1 MSTDPKHIYDIY
13 ASKVLELLKPANMD
27 ASTRRPCLDG
37 TRVDIKNQ
45 LIDCL
50 SRPNDSPHCDVTWLI
65 GLAGSGKSTLLNS
78 IAEHFRTL
86 RQRGAFVFF
95 DRSDPVNSDP
105 SRVIPT
111 LAYHLAQFSPPFAKK
126 LDEQIRSQRDILRS
140 PLYAQFQSLLEEPSK
155 AVAALPNH
163 PPIIIIIDAL
173 DECGNEKS
181 RKGLLEF
188 LSRHIQNLPALFRIL
203 VASRDE
209 KDIRSAFSRPNTN
222 QFVKPVPLRI
232 DDDATTHDIAEYFQ
246 YHLMSIATDSGL
258 SSEWPG
264 PGVVDQLTVHA
275 GGLFIWASTA
285 IGFIEDGLAEERLP
299 IILNISKRG
308 ESLAKLHELY
318 QLTLTE
324 QFKSFR
330 DDELEIL
337 CQILGAIVVAR
348 ERLTDDVLSQLLG
361 LESSTVRDILSRLR
375 SLLQWSPGE
384 PIKVLHASFPDF
396 LGDRDKCNDHRW
408 HIDEQ
413 AHHRHLATACF
424 GIMRNR
430 LHFNICGLETSYYKN
445 EAIDGI
451 DELIAR
457 NITADLMYGCQYWAD
472 HLNLGVTAGS
482 DANGLPTEINSFL
495 RERFLFW
502 LEVFSLKD
510 CVAHGADYSRS
521 SGGVV

>member
-1 MSTDPKHIYDIY
+1 
-13 ASKVLELLKPANMD
+13 
-27 ASTRRPCLDG
+27 
-37 TRVDIKNQ
+37 
-45 LIDCL
+45 
-50 SRPNDSPHCDVTWLI
+50 
-65 GLAGSGKSTLLNS
+65 LAGSGKSTLLNS
-78 IAEHFRTL
+78 IAEHFRML

-111 LAYHLAQFSPPFAKK
+111 IAYHLAQFSPLFAQK

-155 AVAALPNH
+155 AVAAFPNH

-188 LSRHIQNLPALFRIL
+188 LSGHIQKLPALFRIL

-209 KDIRSAFSRPNTN
+209 KDIRSAFLRRNTN

-232 DDDATTHDIAEYFQ
+232 DDDATMHDIAKYFQ
-246 YHLMSIATDSGL
+246 HHLMSIATDSGL
-258 SSEWPG
+258 SEWPG
-264 PGVVDQLTVHA
+264 PGVVDQLTLRA
-275 GGLFIWASTA
+275 GGLFSWASTA
-285 IGFIEDGLAEERLP
+285 IGFIEDGLAKERLR
-299 IILNISKRG
+299 IVLNTSKRG
-308 ESLAKLHELY
+308 ESLAKLHGLY

-330 DDELEIL
+330 SEELDIL

-348 ERLTDDVLSQLLG
+348 ERLTDDMLSQLLG
-361 LESSTVRDILSRLR
+361 LDSSTVRDILSRLR
-375 SLLQWSPGE
+375 SLVQWNPGE

-396 LGDRDKCNDHRW
+396 LGDRDKCNDRRW

-430 LHFNICGLETSYYKN
+430 LHFNICNLETSYYKN
-445 EAIDGI
+445 KAIDGI

-457 NITADLMYGCQYWAD
+457 DITADLMYGCRYWAD
-472 HLNLGVTAGS
+472 HLSLGVTPGS
-482 DANGLPTEINSFL
+482 DANGLLAEVIFFL
-495 RERFLFW
+495 RKRFLFW

-510 CVAHGADYSRS
+510 SVGMVPTILDVAAAWCIVCICYTYDMQSNTHVLIRTGTRPRART
-521 SGGVV
+521 

>member
-1 MSTDPKHIYDIY
+1 
-13 ASKVLELLKPANMD
+13 
-27 ASTRRPCLDG
+27 
-37 TRVDIKNQ
+37 
-45 LIDCL
+45 
-50 SRPNDSPHCDVTWLI
+50 
-65 GLAGSGKSTLLNS
+65 LAGSGKSTLLNS

-95 DRSDPVNSDP
+95 DRSDPVNGDP

-111 LAYHLAQFSPPFAKK
+111 LAYHLAQFSPLFAEK

-140 PLYAQFQSLLEEPSK
+140 PSYAQFQSLLEEASK
-155 AVAALPNH
+155 AVAAFPNH

-203 VASRDE
+203 VASRNE

-222 QFVKPVPLRI
+222 QFVKPVLLRI

-258 SSEWPG
+258 SPEWPG
-264 PGVVDQLTVHA
+264 PGVVDQLTLRA

-299 IILNISKRG
+299 IVLNISKRG

-318 QLTLTE
+318 QLTLAE

-330 DDELEIL
+330 DDELKIL
-337 CQILGAIVVAR
+337 RQILGAIVVAR
-348 ERLTDDVLSQLLG
+348 ERLTDDVLSHLLG
-361 LESSTVRDILSRLR
+361 LKSSTVRDILARLR

-396 LGDRDKCNDHRW
+396 LGDRDPCNDPRW

-413 AHHRHLATACF
+413 AHHRYLATACF

-430 LHFNICGLETSYYKN
+430 LHFNTCGLETSYYKN

-451 DELIAR
+451 AELIAQ

-482 DANGLPTEINSFL
+482 DAKGLPIEINSFL
-495 RERFLFW
+495 REWFLFW
-502 LEVFSLKD
+502 LEVFSLKN
-510 CVAHGADYSRS
+510 CVHMVPTILEVAAAWCRVRICYTCGMRSNTHG
-521 SGGVV
+521 